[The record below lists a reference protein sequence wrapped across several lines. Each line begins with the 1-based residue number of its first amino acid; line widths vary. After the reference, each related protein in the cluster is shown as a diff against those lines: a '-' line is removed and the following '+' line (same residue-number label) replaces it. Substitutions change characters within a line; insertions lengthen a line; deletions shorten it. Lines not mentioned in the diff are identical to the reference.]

1 MASLHKVSIYEKQ
14 QSQNSWKI
22 DTRSVFCL
30 NLHVLCISV
39 IMPGM
44 METKTIFPEEYWQ
57 KHRYCLWKKSLSCW
71 VAKIVIWNWFHINET
86 FSNFC
91 KSCFASFS
99 FLSSRKGQNSLCTD
113 RPPLR
118 KHRPSYTGLAT
129 ASHRRPFSDFSWGK
143 RGLYADYWITRSKN
157 F

>member
-1 MASLHKVSIYEKQ
+1 MASLHKVSIYEMQ

-22 DTRSVFCL
+22 DTPSMFCL
-30 NLHVLCISV
+30 NLYVLCISV

-86 FSNFC
+86 YSKFC

-99 FLSSRKGQNSLCTD
+99 FLSSRKGQKRPVY
-113 RPPLR
+113 RPPSPQEKFGLH
-118 KHRPSYTGLAT
+118 KGLAT
-129 ASHRRPFSDFSWGK
+129 LNHRRPFSDFSWGK
-143 RGLYADYWITRSKN
+143 RGLYADY
-157 F
+157 